1 MWRERERERER
12 ERKRE
17 EKRGSFNLLLN
28 CLNVD
33 LIYSCFLFIV
43 NRVIEIAG
51 INTKGIGTP
60 FYMCPEVIQGKAY
73 DQKVHVPGS
82 VC

>member
-1 MWRERERERER
+1 MWRERERKRKRER
-12 ERKRE
+12 EI
-17 EKRGSFNLLLN
+17 N

-33 LIYSCFLFIV
+33 LVYTCFLFIV

-73 DQKVHVPGS
+73 DQKVPGS